1 MAGTQKCLV
10 MVALAFI
17 GGCASERQS
26 ELTKADLVGC
36 YVNSELGLMA
46 VTHDRIEF
54 PLHGLVVENW
64 DLDIAFK
71 TRAPAI
77 LARGVLIERM
87 RDGRYVAQPD
97 PAGRF
102 WSIRRDGRHTM
113 IIVPTEGFGGREQFH
128 QTYCSGEGDGTR
140 SEP

>member
-1 MAGTQKCLV
+1 MAGTQKCLA
-10 MVALAFI
+10 MIALAFL
-17 GGCASERQS
+17 GGCASERET
-26 ELTKADLVGC
+26 ELTKADLIGC

-46 VTHDRIEF
+46 VTHDRIEI
-54 PLHGLVVENW
+54 PQHDLVVENW

-77 LARGVLIERM
+77 LARGVAIVRM
-87 RDGRYVAQPD
+87 GDGRYVAQPD

-102 WSIRRDGRHTM
+102 WSIRRDGGRTM
-113 IIVPTEGFGGREQFH
+113 IIVSTEGFGGREQFH
-128 QTYCSGEGDGTR
+128 QTHCSGERDGTR

>member
-1 MAGTQKCLV
+1 MAKTQKCLA
-10 MVALAFI
+10 MIGLAFL
-17 GGCASERQS
+17 GGCASERET

-54 PLHGLVVENW
+54 PQHGLVVENW

-77 LARGVLIERM
+77 LARGVVVER
-87 RDGRYVAQPD
+87 REDGRYVAQPD

-102 WSIRRDGRHTM
+102 WNIRRNGGRTT
-113 IIVPTEGFGGREQFH
+113 IIVPTEGFGGREQFD
-128 QTYCSGEGDGTR
+128 QTRCPAERDEAR

>member
-46 VTHDRIEF
+46 VTHDRIEI
-54 PLHGLVVENW
+54 PQHDLVIANW
-64 DLDIAFK
+64 GVDIAFK

-102 WSIRRDGRHTM
+102 WSIRREGGRTT
-113 IIVPTEGFGGREQFH
+113 IIVPTEGFGGRERFDRMR
-128 QTYCSGEGDGTR
+128 CPADSNGTR
-140 SEP
+140 STP